1 MKFIINGEERDLYI
15 EYKKKKN
22 ISVFVSPE
30 GFITVRA
37 PKDISDE
44 KLREAVQGLVPRIEK
59 RLDKLEENREIY
71 EAGSFNRNESF
82 KLFGKDCRLDDFGIE
97 SEEDLRKF
105 YTKKLSELLDLYLET
120 YAKQMK
126 VSYKSYRIN
135 EVKSN
140 WGTCS
145 SDGKLTFNLR
155 LAMAPADV
163 IEYVVIHELSH
174 LKHMNHDRS
183 FWKHVGKYMKD
194 YKDKENYLKNFGAFM
209 TL

>member
-1 MKFIINGEERDLYI
+1 MKFIIKGQERDLYI

-22 ISVFVSPE
+22 ISLSLSPE
-30 GFITVRA
+30 GFITIRA
-37 PKDISDE
+37 PLGIEENQLRQAVESLIPRLE
-44 KLREAVQGLVPRIEK
+44 KK
-59 RLDKLEENREIY
+59 LDKLEENRKIY
-71 EAGSFNRNESF
+71 EAGSFNRDQGF
-82 KLFGKDCRLDDFGIE
+82 KLFGQDYRLVDFNINNK
-97 SEEDLRKF
+97 EDLRDLYRKR
-105 YTKKLSELLDLYLET
+105 LSEVLDRLLDDYS
-120 YAKQMK
+120 KKMK

-135 EVKSN
+135 EVKTT

-155 LAMAPADV
+155 LAMAPIDV

-183 FWKHVGKYMKD
+183 FWKQVGKYMRD
-194 YKDKENYLKNFGAFM
+194 YKDKENYLKAFGAFM